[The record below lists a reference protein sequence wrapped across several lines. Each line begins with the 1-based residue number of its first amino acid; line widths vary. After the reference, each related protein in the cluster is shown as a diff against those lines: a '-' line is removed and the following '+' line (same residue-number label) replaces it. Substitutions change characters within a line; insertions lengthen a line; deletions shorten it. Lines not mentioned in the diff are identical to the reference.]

1 MFFLSQLFHI
11 KNIPEAFASGIF
23 VMQKYEFVTLY
34 PAADADP
41 YFFKKVKQKS
51 VFADTRNIGFA
62 VIRKKIY

>member
-41 YFFKKVKQKS
+41 YFLKVKQKS
-51 VFADTRNIGFA
+51 GFADTRNIGFA

>member
-41 YFFKKVKQKS
+41 YFFKKSNKNP
-51 VFADTRNIGFA
+51 ALPIHG
-62 VIRKKIY
+62 I

>member
-41 YFFKKVKQKS
+41 YSFKKSNKNP
-51 VFADTRNIGFA
+51 ALPIHG
-62 VIRKKIY
+62 I